1 MTETT
6 SDRPLTPGG
15 PLHSSVVA
23 SRPIIIRLM
32 AADFQNLCVLTLES
46 RRATEMSRLVATF
59 NGRSLSAPALREVPI
74 ESNTEALESAR
85 ALIEGAFDVV
95 VLLTGVGLRAW
106 LAVAEAAGER
116 DRFVAALTRVR
127 VIARGPKPVGVLR
140 ELQMVPWLTAPEP
153 NTWRELLAVI
163 DGQGS
168 ESLRGQRVAL
178 QEYGTSNEDLLSGL
192 TARGASVT
200 RVPVYTYALPDDLV
214 PLRSAVDAILRGE
227 VDVAL
232 FTTAT
237 QIVHL
242 LDVAGRDGQADA
254 LRAALQHVVICS
266 IGPTT
271 SEELR
276 DRGVAPDFDASH
288 PKMGY
293 LVREAAE
300 RGPALA
306 AAKRSGR

>member
-1 MTETT
+1 
-6 SDRPLTPGG
+6 
-15 PLHSSVVA
+15 LHRV
-23 SRPIIIRLM
+23 PIIIRLM

-46 RRATEMSRLVATF
+46 RRATEMSRLVETF
-59 NGRSLSAPALREVPI
+59 GGRPLSAPAMQEVPI

-85 ALIEGAFDVV
+85 ALIAGAFDIV
-95 VLLTGVGLRAW
+95 VLLTGVGLRSW

-116 DRFVAALTRVR
+116 DRFVAALARVR
-127 VIARGPKPVGVLR
+127 VVARGPKPVGVLR
-140 ELQMVPWLTAPEP
+140 ELRIAPWVTAPEP

-163 DGQGS
+163 DGEGGDV
-168 ESLRGQRVAL
+168 LRGQRVAL
-178 QEYGTSNEDLLSGL
+178 QEYGTSNDELLSGL
-192 TARGASVT
+192 TARGAQVT
-200 RVPVYTYALPDDLV
+200 RVPVYTYELPDDLA
-214 PLRSAVDAILRGE
+214 PLQHAVAAILRGE

-242 LDVAGRDGQADA
+242 LEVAGRDGQADA
-254 LRAALQHVVICS
+254 LRAALQRVVVCS

-276 DRGVAPDFDASH
+276 EQGIAPDFDASH

-300 RGPALA
+300 RGPALVT
-306 AAKRSGR
+306 AKRSVR